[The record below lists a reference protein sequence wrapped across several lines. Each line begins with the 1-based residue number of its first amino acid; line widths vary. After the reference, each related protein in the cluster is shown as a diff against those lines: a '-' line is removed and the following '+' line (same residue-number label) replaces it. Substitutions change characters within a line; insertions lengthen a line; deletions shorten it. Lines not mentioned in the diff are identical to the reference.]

1 MNHRTLR
8 RMLLLGAVLVV
19 GCYSPTLPLPPP
31 MKPEITMTETGG
43 YHLRGAVMPDA
54 QVSALNERSLDI
66 DGQQA
71 DHTGTYSF
79 DLKAGRPGD
88 VIELWYRYANDLSD
102 AVAFDLP
109 DFNARGGAGGMG
121 SSAGGASAGA
131 GASGAA
137 GAGGAGN

>member
-8 RMLLLGAVLVV
+8 RMLLLGAVLVA

-31 MKPEITMTETGG
+31 LKPEITVSETGA
-43 YHLRGAVMPDA
+43 YHLQGSVMPDA

-71 DHTGTYSF
+71 NHTGAYSF
-79 DLKAGRPGD
+79 DLKDGHPGD
-88 VIELWYRYANDLSD
+88 VIELWYRYANDLSS

-109 DFNARGGAGGMG
+109 DLSERGAAGGAGGMG
-121 SSAGGASAGA
+121 SSAA
-131 GASGAA
+131 GASGTAAAGAA
-137 GAGGAGN
+137 GAGN

>member
-31 MKPEITMTETGG
+31 LKPEITMTETGA
-43 YHLRGAVMPDA
+43 YHLQGAAIPDA

-71 DHTGTYSF
+71 DHTGAYSF
-79 DLKAGRPGD
+79 DLRAGQPGD
-88 VIELWYRYANDLSD
+88 VIELWYRYANDLSSP
-102 AVAFDLP
+102 VAFDLP
-109 DFNARGGAGGMG
+109 DLSARGGAGGTG
-121 SSAGGASAGA
+121 SSAAGA
-131 GASGAA
+131 AGAA
-137 GAGGAGN
+137 GAGN